1 MKQSKA
7 KYTNQFNLKLT
18 DEKVK
23 EIDDAIIVAREK
35 LSVDLDKTSF
45 LRFLIN
51 IGLKELNK
59 L

>member
-45 LRFLIN
+45 LRYLIN